1 MRPLA
6 ITGVGQ
12 VSPLGL
18 GLEALREAFA
28 DPEAAAKRAFTG
40 EPEVLT
46 REKFPE
52 AHSAEVWGFD
62 PNAHLGDKGH
72 RNFDRL
78 TKYLI
83 VAAKL
88 ALAQGELFIVPS
100 KEGGWRTLLL
110 GKPVLTH
117 RELADAK
124 RLQSTIGL
132 PFFQLTFGSSG
143 TASWSAIPRSTPMA
157 LVLDGEV
164 ITTFLTPNTRS
175 QAQLSLQC
183 SDIWVPPNKQGECAE
198 VVVGRLAAP
207 IPMRVTI
214 ITDLKKP
221 E

>member
-88 ALAQGELFIVPS
+88 ALE
-100 KEGGWRTLLL
+100 
-110 GKPVLTH
+110 
-117 RELADAK
+117 DAGVK
-124 RLQSTIGL
+124 K
-132 PFFQLTFGSSG
+132 
-143 TASWSAIPRSTPMA
+143 
-157 LVLDGEV
+157 DGEFV
-164 ITTFLTPNTRS
+164 GALAPEQVGICSSTAYGSLDSITELNLVAELEDPRYINPARFPNTVINAAAGYVS
-175 QAQLSLQC
+175 
-183 SDIWVPPNKQGECAE
+183 IWEIS
-198 VVVGRLAAP
+198 GRRTRPSSTATAAP
-207 IPMRVTI
+207 STRSSAARRTSPTGARTRSSWAAA
-214 ITDLKKP
+214 T
-221 E
+221 

>member
-1 MRPLA
+1 MELRPD
-6 ITGVGQ
+6 IDQTFVW
-12 VSPLGL
+12 SGL
-18 GLEALREAFA
+18 GGILPNTIELRETSHGTIAW
-28 DPEAAAKRAFTG
+28 
-40 EPEVLT
+40 
-46 REKFPE
+46 
-52 AHSAEVWGFD
+52 SAEREPLSKF
-62 PNAHLGDKGH
+62 
-72 RNFDRL
+72 
-78 TKYLI
+78 
-83 VAAKL
+83 AAKL

-124 RLQSTIGL
+124 RSQSTIGL